1 MKRLLIITTLILG
14 GFHFLL
20 SFIVAYIPIGSVAVV
35 LLQPVLW
42 LRTLWPSD
50 IPNSFDF
57 ILLAINSLFWG
68 VILSLL
74 LYTPV
79 FLKCR
84 GSDSKSI
91 DEDA

>member
-1 MKRLLIITTLILG
+1 MKIQLTIMTLILG

-42 LRTLWPSD
+42 LTTLWPSN
-50 IPNSFDF
+50 IPSSVEF

-68 VILSLL
+68 AILSLL

-79 FLKCR
+79 FLKRR

>member
-1 MKRLLIITTLILG
+1 MTLILG
-14 GFHFLL
+14 GVHFLL

-42 LRTLWPSD
+42 LTTLWPSN
-50 IPNSFDF
+50 IPSSVEF

-68 VILSLL
+68 AILSLL
-74 LYTPV
+74 LYTPLL
-79 FLKCR
+79 LKRR

>member
-1 MKRLLIITTLILG
+1 MKIQLTIMTLILG

-42 LRTLWPSD
+42 LRTLLPSN
-50 IPNSFDF
+50 IPSSVDL
-57 ILLAINSLFWG
+57 ILLAMNSLFWG
-68 VILSLL
+68 AILSLL

-79 FLKCR
+79 LLKRR
-84 GSDSKSI
+84 GVDIKSI
-91 DEDA
+91 DEDV